1 MMTPKETK
9 EDMKVKNERRTEA
22 MNEQETPSLEMQLA
36 EKEEQILSYI
46 DRLQR
51 LQAEFENYKKRVL
64 REMANLEERVADREI
79 LDVIPLYDNLV
90 RAFES
95 FSGNKDSESF
105 VHGIEKIYAQFDQI
119 LKTKGVSSVEAVGRL
134 FDPNLDPNL
143 HDALLSVPSDEE
155 RNVILEE
162 FERGYLRN
170 DRLLRPCKVKVSGGR
185 EEEKEDTT

>member
-1 MMTPKETK
+1 MTPKETK
-9 EDMKVKNERRTEA
+9 EDMNAKNETTTEA
-22 MNEQETPSLEMQLA
+22 MNEEGTPSLETQLS
-36 EKEEQILSYI
+36 EKEEQIVSYI

-51 LQAEFENYKKRVL
+51 LQAEFENYKKRML

-79 LDVIPLYDNLV
+79 LDVLPLYDNLV

-105 VHGIEKIYAQFDQI
+105 VHGIEKIYAQFYQI
-119 LKTKGVSSVEAVGRL
+119 LKAKGVSSIEAVGRL
-134 FDPNLDPNL
+134 FDPNL

-185 EEEKEDTT
+185 KEEKKEDTT

>member
-1 MMTPKETK
+1 MTTKETK
-9 EDMKVKNERRTEA
+9 EDMKVKNETKTEA

-51 LQAEFENYKKRVL
+51 LQAEFENYKKRML
-64 REMANLEERVADREI
+64 REMTNLEERVADREI
-79 LDVIPLYDNLV
+79 LDVLPLYDNLV

-95 FSGNKDSESF
+95 FSGNKDSKSF

-119 LKTKGVSSVEAVGRL
+119 FKAKGVSSVEAVGTL
-134 FDPNLDPNL
+134 FDPNL
-143 HDALLSVPSDEE
+143 HDALLSIPSNEE

-170 DRLLRPCKVKVSGGR
+170 GRLLRPCKVKVSGGK
-185 EEEKEDTT
+185 EEDKEETP

>member
-9 EDMKVKNERRTEA
+9 EDMKVKNETRTEA
-22 MNEQETPSLEMQLA
+22 MNEEGAPSLKTQLA

-51 LQAEFENYKKRVL
+51 LQAEFENYKKRML

-79 LDVIPLYDNLV
+79 LDVLPLYDNLV

-95 FSGNKDSESF
+95 FSGNMDSKSF

-119 LKTKGVSSVEAVGRL
+119 LKAKGVSSVEAVGTL
-134 FDPNLDPNL
+134 FDPNL

-170 DRLLRPCKVKVSGGR
+170 GRLLRPCKVKVSGGT
-185 EEEKEDTT
+185 EEDKEETT